1 MIPHL
6 FKCLFQPRLL
16 LSGLIQQYFQI
27 RFQQLHVGRDNV
39 QSGEVRVLDQA
50 AHIRAAGG
58 HDFINP
64 GPVFIPAAVSSG
76 SVPLLVIVHQQD
88 AEALFRQQMRNSHA
102 GNGLCHAA
110 FQIDNR

>member
-6 FKCLFQPRLL
+6 FQRLFQPGLL
-16 LSGLIQQYFQI
+16 LPRLIQKHFQI
-27 RFQQLHVGRDNV
+27 RFQQLHVCRDNV
-39 QSGEVRVLDQA
+39 QAGEVRVLDQA

-58 HDFINP
+58 HDLVNP
-64 GPVFIPAAVSSG
+64 FPVFVPAAVSPG

-102 GNGLCHAA
+102 GNGLCYAA